1 MAPFGCADS
10 DGLAVTDSQR
20 TPATARWHRF
30 LTGSGL
36 IVVLLA
42 AHVILQL
49 LLFSHVAD
57 APMTGDE
64 TAYADGARALSNLL
78 RDWAA
83 FAPADG
89 AELQRSV
96 VGSAWFMPGMS
107 VVLTPV
113 FLVAPDA
120 GAMLIRAYL
129 GVFTT
134 LLFTVAVLVTRRS
147 FGQLYAVA
155 LLVFPG
161 LVPMWVLF
169 SFSAWGDLSA
179 GLMIAILLALL
190 LEAARTMRAGAAP
203 SLADGVRIGLVAIAV
218 LYLRSSALPLVG
230 GFFVVA
236 LAATLLLLR
245 GRPRRRGVAALA
257 LAAAVFVALLLPWSV
272 SASRTLDHRVI
283 TTTSVPT
290 SLANAFGDRE
300 EICFGPCDPEST
312 IWFSPL
318 RYSREVSRAT
328 GRSEVEVQQEMS
340 AYATSGLTPQR
351 YAELV
356 GQNLHRYLS
365 DPAHYEQALR
375 PPGSSAD
382 AVSHVVVTTTNLLF
396 AALTCCAA
404 LMMVVV
410 TRRSFDLQ
418 VTSLLLK
425 LSGAAFLIQPFVHVC
440 SARYWQ
446 SFAPVYGL
454 SAALLIQIAAAIRT
468 SARAG
473 TTTARA
479 STLTKTLTV
488 AQAAIGVLFVV
499 VMVGLVVV
507 ARS

>member
-1 MAPFGCADS
+1 MTGSLP
-10 DGLAVTDSQR
+10 
-20 TPATARWHRF
+20 TPSTARLHR
-30 LTGSGL
+30 LVAGPGL

-42 AHVILQL
+42 AHVLLQL
-49 LLFSHVAD
+49 LLFSRVAHR
-57 APMTGDE
+57 PMTGDE
-64 TAYADGARALSNLL
+64 AAYADGARALSNLL

-83 FAPADG
+83 FGPVHS

-96 VGSAWFMPGMS
+96 VGSGWFMPGMS
-107 VVLTPV
+107 VVLTPL

-120 GAMLIRAYL
+120 GTMLIRAYL
-129 GVFTT
+129 AVFTT
-134 LLFTVAVLVTRRS
+134 LLLTVTVRVTRRS

-179 GLMIAILLALL
+179 GLMVAILLALL
-190 LEAARTMRAGAAP
+190 LEGARTMRAGVAP
-203 SLADGVRIGLVAIAV
+203 SPADGLRIGLVAIAV

-236 LAATLLLLR
+236 LVAMLLMLR
-245 GRPRRRGVAALA
+245 GRPRVRGVAALA

-272 SASRTLDHRVI
+272 SASRTLDYRVI
-283 TTTSVPT
+283 TTTSVPM
-290 SLANAFGDRE
+290 SLANAFGDRD
-300 EICFGPCDPEST
+300 EICFGPCDPGSS

-318 RYSREVSRAT
+318 RYSREVARAT

-340 AYATSGLTPQR
+340 AYATSGLTAKP
-351 YAELV
+351 YADDVL
-356 GQNLHRYLS
+356 QDLDRYLT
-365 DPAHYEQALR
+365 DPAHYEEALR

-382 AVSHVVVTTTNLLF
+382 DVSHVIVGSTNLLY
-396 AALTCCAA
+396 LPLMLCAA

-410 TRRSFDLQ
+410 TRRSYDLQ
-418 VTSLLLK
+418 VISLLLK

-454 SAALLIQIAAAIRT
+454 SAALLIQIAAAMLT
-468 SARAG
+468 SERAG
-473 TTTARA
+473 TSTRQA
-479 STLTKTLTV
+479 STRILTV
-488 AQAAIGVLFVV
+488 AQAAVGVLFVG

-507 ARS
+507 AGS